1 MEFGDRGAPRSEEKG
16 LAVLLVG
23 TDPLLTLLETELRKT
38 GCAPVRLSL
47 TGAASGSAEPAWGDA
62 IRVARW
68 VLFASDE
75 RDSAELPAL
84 EEACRQARIP
94 LLPAVLAGGMG
105 VAGPLV
111 DPDSGWG
118 WEAARRRLRL
128 PAQVPESANRFRAD
142 DGTTAM
148 LANVLVS
155 EWLHECSDPGR
166 SRLRDRL
173 YLLDMRTAE
182 GSFHSF
188 YPHPLA
194 GGMRFS
200 PGRLAAERLMNP
212 DQDQDRNPEPEPE
225 SDSDSDSESES
236 GRGPGLDLGPDPES
250 EPNGSGEV
258 RELDVFGRLTSPVTG
273 ILRVWDEGDLKQLPL
288 SLCRARAADP
298 LAVDGAS
305 LLPEEIGAGLTHR
318 EARKE
323 AGLAGIEA
331 YVARMAGSEERMART
346 YDWFGIGAGG
356 TVPEA
361 FNRALRQGLARRLE
375 KAAAERPAVI
385 RERRLGTIEDVHCR
399 YCWRA
404 LVVELGAPP
413 VLGEGED
420 DLGFPTMW
428 VQAGGR
434 WHAGAGLNRTLALR
448 SALQSALLSVC
459 PPRPGAAPAARR
471 EVRAAMAAKEA
482 PPLDIPETEE
492 MASARLAEDALRI
505 VKTSRC
511 RLSAYD
517 LALEPF
523 LRREFAGVIGLVLE
537 EEF

>member
-1 MEFGDRGAPRSEEKG
+1 MEFGDRCAPRSEEKG

-62 IRVARW
+62 IREARW

-155 EWLHECSDPGR
+155 EWLLECSEPGR
-166 SRLRDRL
+166 SRLREGRL

-194 GGMRFS
+194 GGTRFS
-200 PGRLAAERLMNP
+200 PRRLAEEWLMNP
-212 DQDQDRNPEPEPE
+212 DQDRNPEP
-225 SDSDSDSESES
+225 ESES
-236 GRGPGLDLGPDPES
+236 GRGPGLELGPDPES

-258 RELDVFGRLTSPVTG
+258 GELHVFGRLTSPVTG

-323 AGLAGIEA
+323 AGFAGIEA
-331 YVARMAGSEERMART
+331 YVARMAGSEKRMERT

-375 KAAAERPAVI
+375 KAAAERPVVI

-404 LVVELGAPP
+404 LAIELGTPP
-413 VLGEGED
+413 VLGEGEAC
-420 DLGFPTMW
+420 LGFPTMW
-428 VQAGGR
+428 VRAGGR
-434 WHAGAGLNRTLALR
+434 WHGGVGLNRTLALR

-459 PPRPGAAPAARR
+459 PPRPGAAPAAKR
-471 EVRAAMAAKEA
+471 EVRTTAAADES

-537 EEF
+537 EEI